1 MRTLRINTIKFFSQ
15 PKIWFESTK
24 SSGFRIQEFTGGK
37 RSVKPGETL
46 FIDIS
51 EKGNIKR
58 SSYSN
63 NNK

>member
-1 MRTLRINTIKFFSQ
+1 MGTLRINKMKLFSQ
-15 PKIWFESTK
+15 PKIRFELTK

-58 SSYSN
+58 SSYISN
-63 NNK
+63 K

>member
-1 MRTLRINTIKFFSQ
+1 MGTLRINKMKLFSQ
-15 PKIWFESTK
+15 PKIRFELTK

-46 FIDIS
+46 FLDIS

-58 SSYSN
+58 SSYISN
-63 NNK
+63 K

>member
-1 MRTLRINTIKFFSQ
+1 MGTLRINKMKLFSQ
-15 PKIWFESTK
+15 PKIRFELTK
-24 SSGFRIQEFTGGK
+24 SSGFKIQEFTGGK

-58 SSYSN
+58 SSYISN
-63 NNK
+63 K